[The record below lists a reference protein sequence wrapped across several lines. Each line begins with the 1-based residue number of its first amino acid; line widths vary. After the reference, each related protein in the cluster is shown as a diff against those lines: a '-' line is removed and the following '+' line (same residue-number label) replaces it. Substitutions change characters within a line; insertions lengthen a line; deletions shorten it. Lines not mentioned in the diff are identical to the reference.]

1 MTGQQ
6 IKVTIV
12 VSEELGGA
20 AWVPVKWE
28 AVFPDS
34 NGPMT
39 RVRPLEVTNWS
50 GDSFG
55 TQEAAVQNAKR
66 QARRAIR
73 DMYGQFSEDA
83 IAWEVQAAKAGPCEM
98 VEG

>member
-1 MTGQQ
+1 MAGQH

-12 VSEELGGA
+12 VEKELGGA

-28 AVFPDS
+28 AVFPES
-34 NGPMT
+34 NGPFT

-50 GDSFG
+50 GDTFD
-55 TQEAAVQNAKR
+55 TEEAAVQSAKR

-73 DMYGQFSEDA
+73 DMGGQVSEDA
-83 IAWEVQAAKAGPCEM
+83 IIWEVQGATAGPCEM